1 MLPRLCQFGY
11 GDELG
16 LDCTGI
22 PPLIQLEP
30 SSSNSAKKVG
40 KAVLL
45 APPATC
51 VRVEVRARGQPT
63 QEGDA
68 AAISAHDAAE
78 ENEGPANRRADAAA
92 GDRRVL
98 ARAWALDELAQASAR
113 T

>member
-45 APPATC
+45 APPESVSKFELEVNRPKKAMLRPYLRMMRQTAT
-51 VRVEVRARGQPT
+51 V
-63 QEGDA
+63 
-68 AAISAHDAAE
+68 
-78 ENEGPANRRADAAA
+78 
-92 GDRRVL
+92 
-98 ARAWALDELAQASAR
+98 
-113 T
+113 